1 MFIRKLCD
9 LLKGSV
15 HNLTSLGVPPGSY
28 RKLLVVYWLKKI
40 PYALHLVIHLVI
52 SLNFLKIS
60 LEEVF
65 AK

>member
-28 RKLLVVYWLKKI
+28 RKWLVVYWLKKI
-40 PYALHLVIHLVI
+40 PYALHLVI

-60 LEEVF
+60 LEEVY